1 MDWRTEDAVAKF
13 RKLERILLSRDTAE
27 YALEQALRGQVN
39 MDEFFAATEKIRKEF
54 EGRREALTRSKRLP

>member
-1 MDWRTEDAVAKF
+1 MDWRTEDAIAKF
-13 RKLERILLSRDTAE
+13 RKLERMLLNRDIAE

-39 MDEFFAATEKIRKEF
+39 MKQYQESTEKIRREF